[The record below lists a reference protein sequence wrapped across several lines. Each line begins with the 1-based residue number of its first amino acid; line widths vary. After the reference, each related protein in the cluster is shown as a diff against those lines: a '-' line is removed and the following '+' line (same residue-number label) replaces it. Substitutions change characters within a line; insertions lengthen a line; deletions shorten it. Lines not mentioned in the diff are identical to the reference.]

1 MECGMKAEELLSK
14 LPPMPQGLRRLVA
27 RLPWQPPSLALALG
41 LQRLL
46 WPKLDEGQ
54 RGELARSVV
63 EVQVTDL
70 GLRCRVWIAPRAG
83 FEVAPAAMAPRV
95 CIRARSADYLRLLR
109 GQEDPDRL
117 FFERALVIEGDTE
130 YALLLKNTLDA
141 DGPLQLDAA
150 ALLRPPG
157 FPLRSRSA

>member
-1 MECGMKAEELLSK
+1 MERRMNADTLLMK
-14 LPPMPQGLRRLVA
+14 LPPVPEGVRRLVA

-46 WPKLDEGQ
+46 WPRLDASQ
-54 RGELARSVV
+54 RGELAGSVV
-63 EVQVTDL
+63 EVEVSDL
-70 GLRCRVWIAPRAG
+70 GLRTRVWIAPGAG
-83 FEVAPAAMAPRV
+83 FAAAPAGAAPRV
-95 CIRARSADYLRLLR
+95 RIRARAADYLRLLR

-141 DGPLQLDAA
+141 VGPLHFDAA
-150 ALLRPPG
+150 ALLRPG
-157 FPLRSRSA
+157 FLRS

>member
-1 MECGMKAEELLSK
+1 MKAEELLNK

-27 RLPWQPPSLALALG
+27 RLPWQPPSLVLALG

-46 WPKLDEGQ
+46 WPKLDEWQ
-54 RGELARSVV
+54 RNELARSVV
-63 EVQVTDL
+63 EVEVIDL
-70 GLRCRVWIAPRAG
+70 GLRGRVWIAPQAG
-83 FEVAPAAMAPRV
+83 FEVAPSSLAPRV
-95 CIRARSADYLRLLR
+95 RIKARAADYLRLLR

-141 DGPLQLDAA
+141 VGPLQLDASV
-150 ALLRPPG
+150 LPRPPA
-157 FPLRSRSA
+157 FPFRRRGA

>member
-1 MECGMKAEELLSK
+1 MNAETLLMKLL
-14 LPPMPQGLRRLVA
+14 PMPEGVRRFVA

-46 WPKLDEGQ
+46 WPRLDASQ
-54 RGELARSVV
+54 RGELAGSVV
-63 EVQVTDL
+63 EVEVSDL
-70 GLRCRVWIAPRAG
+70 GLRTRVWIATPGAG
-83 FEVAPAAMAPRV
+83 FAVAPAGAAPRV
-95 CIRARSADYLRLLR
+95 RIRARAADYLRLLR

-141 DGPLQLDAA
+141 VGPLHLDAA
-150 ALLRPPG
+150 ALLRPG
-157 FPLRSRSA
+157 FLRP

>member
-1 MECGMKAEELLSK
+1 MKVDELLMK
-14 LPPMPQGLRRLVA
+14 LPPMPEGVRRLVA
-27 RLPWQPPSLALALG
+27 RLPWQPPSVALALG

-46 WPKLDEGQ
+46 WPKLDASQ
-54 RGELARSVV
+54 RGELAGSVV
-63 EVQVTDL
+63 EVEVSDL
-70 GLRCRVWIAPRAG
+70 GLRCRVWIAPGAG
-83 FEVAPAAMAPRV
+83 FAVAPSGTAPRV
-95 CIRARSADYLRLLR
+95 RIRARSADYLRLLR

-141 DGPLQLDAA
+141 VGPLQLDAA

-157 FPLRSRSA
+157 FPPARRSA